1 MKKTTE
7 TEKTIKKS
15 TKTIS
20 FDEKKDKAD
29 RIRAKIAELGEK
41 RAATEE
47 KWKVAGPME
56 KVALEKTMQ
65 QESDQMMLLQRELAE
80 TEQAITENLV
90 MPDEDRAQI
99 FAGIQAYINKDQSKR
114 GEVKAQY
121 EEIQAQIRKAEEAL
135 KAATQSADLLA
146 MGKAAQ
152 EKENAEKALEYGKE
166 LLSATEASKTFPDG
180 AIVEEWKKCC
190 EIRRGEWE
198 SALNDVR
205 TFASAYKMAVKRFL
219 ILYEDMKNIRREM
232 GQFSIELDGAPITFP
247 VVMTPSM
254 SGFEMGAF
262 LKSIEISAKEGEEIG
277 KAFKWGQFI

>member
-1 MKKTTE
+1 MKKTA
-7 TEKTIKKS
+7 
-15 TKTIS
+15 KTIS
-20 FDEKKDKAD
+20 FDEKKDKVD

-47 KWKVAGPME
+47 KWKKSTNLME
-56 KVALEKTMQ
+56 KASLETVMQ
-65 QESDQMMLLQRELAE
+65 QESDQMILLQRELAE
-80 TEQAITENLV
+80 TEQAITENLIP
-90 MPDEDRAQI
+90 PDEDRTQI
-99 FAGIQAYINKDQSKR
+99 FAGIQTYISQETKKLE
-114 GEVKAQY
+114 GVKTKY
-121 EEIQAQIRKAEEAL
+121 EEIKSEINKADEAL
-135 KAATQSADLLA
+135 KAATQAADLLA
-146 MGKAAQ
+146 MGKATQ
-152 EKENAEKALEYGKE
+152 EKEIAEKALEYGKKLIAE
-166 LLSATEASKTFPDG
+166 AEASKTFPDG